1 MNIKKLNEYKKA
13 SGLTNAKIAEI
24 TGITLSNIDKITSG
38 NNTNPKLDTI
48 QAICKAIGCTVDDL
62 DDIQLNSQY
71 DNSIFIKKLETLM
84 RKKGIKNRSQLSKQ
98 SGIPY
103 TTIVGFFEKGTEN
116 IRRTTLIKLSD
127 FFGCSLEY
135 LVSDEIDDENYGKN
149 DNFKMDS
156 NEMQHIQKYRNLD
169 EYGKKAIDSLL
180 NIEYER
186 CAEHQKSTRKFTIAA
201 RDGNTKAGTE
211 IEINE
216 SEYKLIQS
224 FDSED
229 KNM

>member
-1 MNIKKLNEYKKA
+1 MTFTEKLVYLMNKN
-13 SGLTNAKIAEI
+13 
-24 TGITLSNIDKITSG
+24 D
-38 NNTNPKLDTI
+38 
-48 QAICKAIGCTVDDL
+48 
-62 DDIQLNSQY
+62 
-71 DNSIFIKKLETLM
+71 
-84 RKKGIKNRSQLSKQ
+84 IKNRSQLSKQ

-135 LVSDEIDDENYGKN
+135 LVSDEINDENYGKN

-156 NEMQHIQKYRNLD
+156 NEIQHIQKYRNLD

-186 CAEHQKSTRKFTIAA
+186 CTFSK
-201 RDGNTKAGTE
+201 G
-211 IEINE
+211 
-216 SEYKLIQS
+216 IQ
-224 FDSED
+224 
-229 KNM
+229 

>member
-1 MNIKKLNEYKKA
+1 
-13 SGLTNAKIAEI
+13 
-24 TGITLSNIDKITSG
+24 
-38 NNTNPKLDTI
+38 
-48 QAICKAIGCTVDDL
+48 
-62 DDIQLNSQY
+62 
-71 DNSIFIKKLETLM
+71 M

-156 NEMQHIQKYRNLD
+156 NEMHHIQKYRNLD

-180 NIEYER
+180 NIECER
-186 CAEHQKSTRKFTIAA
+186 CAEHQKSTRKLTIAA